1 MEYNYTNCGKILH
14 NSIIICS
21 FRCFK
26 KLRITLKEIII
37 QCVGYF
43 NKQLGINALSLEYLI
58 YIESCTIHLL
68 RQPRCL
74 TTLLVEL
81 GLYQFPY
88 VKLFRHPVALRI
100 WQ

>member
-1 MEYNYTNCGKILH
+1 MEYNSTNRGKILH
-14 NSIIICS
+14 NLIVICS
-21 FRCFK
+21 FRRLK
-26 KLRITLKEIII
+26 KLRITFKKIII

-43 NKQLGINALSLEYLI
+43 NKQLGINALPLEYFVD
-58 YIESCTIHLL
+58 IESCTIHLL